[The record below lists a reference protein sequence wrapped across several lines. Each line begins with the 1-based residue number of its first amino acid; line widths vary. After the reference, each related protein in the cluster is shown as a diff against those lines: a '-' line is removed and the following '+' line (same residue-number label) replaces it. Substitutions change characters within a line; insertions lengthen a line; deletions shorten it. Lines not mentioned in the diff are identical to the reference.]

1 MIRDWRDLDG
11 QFRETPAER
20 AARLSNRRRR
30 AMDEAAPVLPEQFP
44 SHMLPLTARG
54 TCVYLAGNAGGF
66 DLRDCP
72 HPEALAA
79 LIVNAVNNRR

>member
-1 MIRDWRDLDG
+1 MSDIDKLFTFNVLKIQAAG
-11 QFRETPAER
+11 TP
-20 AARLSNRRRR
+20 
-30 AMDEAAPVLPEQFP
+30 PPGPFP
-44 SHMLPLTARG
+44 SHMLPLSRRG
-54 TCVYLAGNAGGF
+54 TCVYLAGGAGGF